1 MNLLVKSSALAMMLS
16 LATVTTAGA
25 TQPDSNAASVKPA
38 ESQSLVAQMPMR
50 MPMRSRFD
58 ATRTRPFVDE
68 MIMMH
73 MQMVDAAQRAMQS
86 PDPDI
91 RRMAEETMK
100 SSNAQINTLMEMRR
114 KFFENPDKG

>member
-1 MNLLVKSSALAMMLS
+1 MNSLVKSSALAIMLS
-16 LATVTTAGA
+16 LATATTAGA
-25 TQPDSNAASVKPA
+25 TPDSSTSVKPIA
-38 ESQSLVAQMPMR
+38 ESQSLVAQTPMQ

-73 MQMVDAAQRAMQS
+73 MQMVDMAQRAMQS
-86 PDPDI
+86 PDPEI
-91 RRMAEETMK
+91 RRMAEEMMK
-100 SSNAQINTLMEMRR
+100 SSNAQIDTLMEMRR

>member
-1 MNLLVKSSALAMMLS
+1 MNSLVKSSALAIMLS
-16 LATVTTAGA
+16 LATITTAKA
-25 TQPDSNAASVKPA
+25 TQPDSTTSVTA
-38 ESQSLVAQMPMR
+38 DQSIVAQMPMR
-50 MPMRSRFD
+50 SRID

-86 PDPDI
+86 SDPDI

-100 SSNAQINTLMEMRR
+100 SSNAQIYTLMEMRR